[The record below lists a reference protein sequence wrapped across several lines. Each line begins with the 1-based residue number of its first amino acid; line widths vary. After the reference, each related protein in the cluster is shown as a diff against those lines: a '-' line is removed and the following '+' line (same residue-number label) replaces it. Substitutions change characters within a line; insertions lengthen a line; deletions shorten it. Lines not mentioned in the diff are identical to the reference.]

1 MTRYNGARFDAMAAR
16 GRHNFMNA
24 RLLTKSSVVLFTLA
38 MGGIALHAL
47 PPGPPP
53 PVTPVSW
60 ILATKN
66 NDRYDEKRVVLVGRV
81 THPDN
86 GSDWWFT
93 DGTGSVRLESGDR
106 LLPVGPTLRV
116 VGRIDQATWGIG
128 VIEVK
133 VRHWAYANP
142 PTGPQ

>member
-1 MTRYNGARFDAMAAR
+1 
-16 GRHNFMNA
+16 MNVPF
-24 RLLTKSSVVLFTLA
+24 LKKSSVVLLALA
-38 MGGIALHAL
+38 MGATVCRAM
-47 PPGPPP
+47 PPAPPQ
-53 PVTPVSW
+53 VTPVSW
-60 ILATKN
+60 ILSTQH
-66 NDRYDEKRVVLVGRV
+66 NDNVDEKRVVLVGRV

-106 LLPVGPTLRV
+106 LLPVGPTLRI

-133 VRHWAYANP
+133 VKRWGYANP
-142 PTGPQ
+142 PGQ

>member
-1 MTRYNGARFDAMAAR
+1 MGATVCRAM
-16 GRHNFMNA
+16 
-24 RLLTKSSVVLFTLA
+24 
-38 MGGIALHAL
+38 
-47 PPGPPP
+47 PPGPQ

-60 ILATKN
+60 ILSTQH
-66 NDRYDEKRVVLVGRV
+66 NDNVDEKRVVLVGRV

-93 DGTGSVRLESGDR
+93 DGTGSVRLESGDSP
-106 LLPVGPTLRV
+106 LPVGPTLRI

-133 VRHWAYANP
+133 VKRWAYAHP
-142 PTGPQ
+142 PARPQ

>member
-1 MTRYNGARFDAMAAR
+1 MR
-16 GRHNFMNA
+16 GGVADVIIPMNA
-24 RLLTKSSVVLFTLA
+24 RFLKYSFGVVLALA
-38 MGGIALHAL
+38 MGATVSRAF

-66 NDRYDEKRVVLVGRV
+66 NDRFDERRVVLVGHI

-93 DGTGSVRLESGDR
+93 DGTGSVRLETGDR
-106 LLPVGPTLRV
+106 VPPVGPLLRI
-116 VGRIDQATWGIG
+116 VGRVDQATWGIG

-133 VRHWAYANP
+133 VKRWTYANP
-142 PTGPQ
+142 PSGPQ